1 MCPPS
6 CRENQLIGVASNR
19 LGNLERPDPPRQQLR
34 CALLEPEVLSGP
46 DYVMRSPYS
55 ALRSRAIGSTPI
67 GTPRVPLR
75 SDRYTLPHLGSS
87 RLGLRGMQLSHRR
100 HYRQECNTSCP
111 ATFAG
116 SSAAKSPIPLDQPPA
131 PVSSDQPSSAIHT
144 HAHHGLPRST
154 LGSSTSVTRNP
165 SGNSSLWGLH

>member
-1 MCPPS
+1 
-6 CRENQLIGVASNR
+6 
-19 LGNLERPDPPRQQLR
+19 
-34 CALLEPEVLSGP
+34 
-46 DYVMRSPYS
+46 MRSPYS

-87 RLGLRGMQLSHRR
+87 RLGLRGMHLPHRR

-116 SSAAKSPIPLDQPPA
+116 SSAAKSPIPLVQPPA

-144 HAHHGLPRST
+144 HAHHGLPAEHTRKFNLRHQKSIWQFKLMGASLT
-154 LGSSTSVTRNP
+154 ITIAVRVHGYSRVTSHHQQRLSDTESKTR
-165 SGNSSLWGLH
+165 GGRHALETI